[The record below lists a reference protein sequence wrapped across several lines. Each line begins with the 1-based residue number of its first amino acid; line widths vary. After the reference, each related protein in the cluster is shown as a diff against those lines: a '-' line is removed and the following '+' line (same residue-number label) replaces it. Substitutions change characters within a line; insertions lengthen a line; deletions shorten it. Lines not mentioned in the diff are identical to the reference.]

1 MSEEGRRSESAVA
14 VDVAA
19 RTLIRIMAQPAIA
32 DPSPED
38 PEEERYDCFLC
49 LFNPEDPE
57 EERYDCFLCLFNP
70 EDPEEERYDC
80 FLCLFYPEDP
90 EEERYDCFLCLF
102 TPRIY
107 DSFLTVSRNCKA
119 IDVFLL

>member
-1 MSEEGRRSESAVA
+1 MSAEGRRSESAVA

-19 RTLIRIMAQPAIA
+19 WTLIRIMAQPAIA

-80 FLCLFYPEDP
+80 FLCLF
-90 EEERYDCFLCLF
+90 

>member
-1 MSEEGRRSESAVA
+1 MSAEGRRSESAVA

-19 RTLIRIMAQPAIA
+19 WTLIRIMAQPAIA

-57 EERYDCFLCLFNP
+57 EERYDCFLCLF
-70 EDPEEERYDC
+70 
-80 FLCLFYPEDP
+80 
-90 EEERYDCFLCLF
+90 